1 MQMKFEFTDRE
12 RKYFRKFKKNKTSDH
27 IYSSKHIREYE
38 RLVEWSNRNNQ
49 QKGRKS
55 RHIS

>member
-12 RKYFRKFKKNKTSDH
+12 RKYFGKFKKKNSDH

-38 RLVEWSNRNNQ
+38 KLVEWSKRNNQ
-49 QKGRKS
+49 QKGSKS
-55 RHIS
+55 RHIR